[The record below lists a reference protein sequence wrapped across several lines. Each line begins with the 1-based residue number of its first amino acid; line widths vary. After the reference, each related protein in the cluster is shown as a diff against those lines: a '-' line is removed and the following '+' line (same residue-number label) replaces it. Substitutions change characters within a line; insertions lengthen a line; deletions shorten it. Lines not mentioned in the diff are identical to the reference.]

1 MFRRDSNDFEM
12 IFNFATFF
20 SVWLKIKFKLDA
32 PSHSKPY
39 SRWVI
44 CLKANRSYTDATA
57 ASEALM
63 DQPVY
68 VNWPHFT
75 EAKVVQI
82 FDASKKVWQSN
93 GITKVTENPPEF
105 HACVEQLKSRY
116 DKR

>member
-1 MFRRDSNDFEM
+1 MH
-12 IFNFATFF
+12 FF
-20 SVWLKIKFKLDA
+20 GWEIKLKFDA
-32 PSHSKPY
+32 PSITKPY

-44 CLKANRSYTDATA
+44 CLNANQTYADATA

-68 VNWPHFT
+68 VNWPHYT

-82 FDASKKVWQSN
+82 FDASKKIWLSN
-93 GITKVTENPPEF
+93 GVTNTSENPPEF

-116 DKR
+116 VRHMHFSIVFT